1 MGNSGLVVGGGIIRN
16 ENGGWVKGYAR
27 AIGVTTSVVV
37 ELWALKDG
45 LWLYISLKLPTVEIE
60 LDAKVVIDLVGKE
73 TSNPNSIDTIVAD
86 CEEGLKEIPF
96 VRIKHCCREAN
107 KCADALARQ
116 GALLAQDFIIFI
128 QPPLEVELLLS
139 LDASG
144 TMYDRFVTSPLE
156 AA

>member
-16 ENGGWVKGYAR
+16 ENGGWVKGYAQ

-45 LWLYISLKLPTVEIE
+45 LWLCISLKLPTMEIE
-60 LDAKVVIDLVGKE
+60 LDVKVVIDLVGKE
-73 TSNPNSIDTIVAD
+73 TSNPNSIDGIVVE
-86 CEEGLKEIPF
+86 CGKGLKEIPF
-96 VRIKHCCREAN
+96 VRIKHCYKEAN

-116 GALLAQDFIIFI
+116 GAFLAQDFIIFI

-139 LDASG
+139 LDAFG

>member
-1 MGNSGLVVGGGIIRN
+1 MGNSSLVVGGGIIRN

-27 AIGVTTSVVV
+27 AIRVMTSVVV

-45 LWLYISLKLPTVEIE
+45 LWLCISLKLPTVEIG

-73 TSNPNSIDTIVAD
+73 TSNPNSIDAIVAD

-96 VRIKHCCREAN
+96 ARIKHCCREAN

-139 LDASG
+139 LDASS

>member
-1 MGNSGLVVGGGIIRN
+1 MI
-16 ENGGWVKGYAR
+16 
-27 AIGVTTSVVV
+27 
-37 ELWALKDG
+37 
-45 LWLYISLKLPTVEIE
+45 
-60 LDAKVVIDLVGKE
+60 IDLVGKE

-86 CEEGLKEIPF
+86 CEEGLKETPF
-96 VRIKHCCREAN
+96 VKIKHCYREAN
-107 KCADALARQ
+107 KCADALAKQ

-128 QPPLEVELLLS
+128 QPPLEFELLLS

>member
-1 MGNSGLVVGGGIIRN
+1 MGNSGFLVGGGIIRN
-16 ENGGWVKGYAR
+16 ENGGWVKGYAQ
-27 AIGVTTSVVV
+27 AIRVTTSVVV

-45 LWLYISLKLPTVEIE
+45 LWLCISLKLPTVEIE

-73 TSNPNSIDTIVAD
+73 TSNPNSIDAIVAD

-96 VRIKHCCREAN
+96 ARIKHCCREAN

-139 LDASG
+139 LDASS

>member
-27 AIGVTTSVVV
+27 AIRVTTSVVV

-45 LWLYISLKLPTVEIE
+45 LWLCISLKLPTVEIE

-73 TSNPNSIDTIVAD
+73 TSNPNSIDAIVVD

-107 KCADALARQ
+107 KCANALARQ
-116 GALLAQDFIIFI
+116 GASLPKILLF
-128 QPPLEVELLLS
+128 LS
-139 LDASG
+139 NLPW
-144 TMYDRFVTSPLE
+144 RLNCFLV
-156 AA
+156 